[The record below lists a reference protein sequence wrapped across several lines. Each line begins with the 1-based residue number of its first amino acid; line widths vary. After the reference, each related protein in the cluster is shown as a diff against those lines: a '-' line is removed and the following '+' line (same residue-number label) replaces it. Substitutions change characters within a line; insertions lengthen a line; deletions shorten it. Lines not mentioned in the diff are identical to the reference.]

1 MVASSDSGAMESR
14 QLNDLEAAAS
24 GGGHY
29 CPEGIP
35 VELGLL
41 SILAAFGVA
50 FGILYR
56 ALTVATGRR
65 KRSVVGEEACG
76 GGSVTELVSCGVEE
90 VVRGAAGSRWSPMVD
105 LLWHG
110 ESQLPAERGFGRV
123 LEASSESDRRMT
135 HNNFK
140 KEKATQSR
148 FHKSFHLFTSWF
160 RA

>member
-1 MVASSDSGAMESR
+1 MVSSDSGAMESR
-14 QLNDLEAAAS
+14 QLADLEVAAS

-56 ALTVATGRR
+56 ALTVVTGRR
-65 KRSVVGEEACG
+65 KRSVVEEEACDG
-76 GGSVTELVSCGVEE
+76 SSVTELVGCGVEE
-90 VVRGAAGSRWSPMVD
+90 LVKGSAGSRWSPMVD

-110 ESQLPAERGFGRV
+110 ESHTAAERDFKH
-123 LEASSESDRRMT
+123 SDLWRQAM
-135 HNNFK
+135 
-140 KEKATQSR
+140 
-148 FHKSFHLFTSWF
+148 
-160 RA
+160 